1 MKFKDS
7 LFSIF
12 FCIYVYWQSL
22 MFVVLG
28 EKGMELDGGLMRT
41 TLSVIFAVS
50 FFFFFSYRI
59 SKKDI
64 KVISILALFG
74 LLYYIT
80 QFFYSSGNVQ
90 GYQGQF
96 LRWGADC
103 VSACLIGISLMKL
116 KSYNLV
122 HRLMPI
128 LAIALTPFFV
138 ESTMKNAVLSGQMH
152 LDGGMNYQTVAYTL
166 AVMFCISL
174 YYAIVNKEFSNK
186 LIRIASMLCLPFQS
200 VACCMAGGRG
210 GVVLLV
216 VYIVVM
222 LYLMQ
227 YNKILSKKKVMFIA
241 LLGFCVFII
250 TANHLDLW
258 SSAGFNRSSGLI
270 QDQDRFD
277 LWREIWTYVEKNNY
291 IGYGFGGDY
300 FTFGFYTHNILLDFI
315 LETGIVGCIFLIAIF
330 YNVYKTIFKKCT
342 VNNIFILLA
351 IIGIYGVVMNL
362 FSGYWI
368 TTYTHWMM
376 LGASVA
382 SKKMVRFKENSLSKY
397 KPNMKN

>member
-12 FCIYVYWQSL
+12 FCIYVYWPSL
-22 MFVVLG
+22 MFAVLG
-28 EKGMELDGGLMRT
+28 ENGMELDGGLMRS
-41 TLSVIFAVS
+41 TLTVIFAVS
-50 FFFFFSYRI
+50 CLFFFLYKI
-59 SKKDI
+59 SKRDI
-64 KVISILALFG
+64 KIISILVLFG
-74 LLYYIT
+74 ILYYIT
-80 QFFYSSGNVQ
+80 QYFYSIGNVQ

-116 KSYNLV
+116 KSYKLV

-128 LAIALTPFFV
+128 LSIALTPLFV
-138 ESTMKNAVLSGQMH
+138 KSTMENAALSGQMH
-152 LDGGMNYQTVAYTL
+152 LEGGMNYQTVAYTL
-166 AVMFCISL
+166 AVMFCVSL

-186 LIRIASMLCLPFQS
+186 LIRIVSLLCLPFQA
-200 VACCMAGGRG
+200 VACCMSGGRG

-222 LYLMQ
+222 LYIMQ
-227 YNKILSKKKVMFIA
+227 YNKIVSKKKVMFIA
-241 LLGFCVFII
+241 LLGFCVFVIA
-250 TANHLDLW
+250 ANHLDLW
-258 SSAGFNRSSGLI
+258 NSAGFIRSSGLV

-277 LWREIWTYVEKNNY
+277 LWKGIWAYVEKNNY
-291 IGYGFGGDY
+291 IGYGLGGDY
-300 FTFGFYTHNILLDFI
+300 FTFGFYTHNIFLDFI
-315 LETGIVGCIFLIAIF
+315 LETGIVGSIFLISIF

-368 TTYTHWMM
+368 TTYAHWMI
-376 LGASVA
+376 LGASVT
-382 SKKMVRFKENSLSKY
+382 SKKMARFEVNTSSNNY
-397 KPNMKN
+397 KLT

>member
-1 MKFKDS
+1 MILKDS
-7 LFSIF
+7 LFSVF
-12 FCIYVYWQSL
+12 FCIYVYWPSL
-22 MFVVLG
+22 MFAILG

-50 FFFFFSYRI
+50 FLFFLSYGI
-59 SKKDI
+59 SKREI
-64 KVISILALFG
+64 KIMSILALFAI
-74 LLYYIT
+74 LYYT
-80 QFFYSSGNVQ
+80 TRYFYSSGNIQ

-116 KSYNLV
+116 KSYKLV
-122 HRLMPI
+122 HRLMP
-128 LAIALTPFFV
+128 LLSIALTPLFV
-138 ESTMKNAVLSGQMH
+138 KSTMKNAFLSGQMH
-152 LDGGMNYQTVAYTL
+152 LESGMNYQTMAYTL

-174 YYAIVNKEFSNK
+174 YYAIVNKEYSNR
-186 LIRIASMLCLPFQS
+186 LIRIASLLCLPFQS
-200 VACCMAGGRG
+200 VACCMSGGRG

-227 YNKILSKKKVMFIA
+227 YSKIASKKKVMFIA

-258 SSAGFNRSSGLI
+258 KSAGFNRSSGLV
-270 QDQDRFD
+270 QDQDRYD
-277 LWREIWTYVEKNNY
+277 LWKKIWVYVENNNY
-291 IGYGFGGDY
+291 MGYGLGGDY

-315 LETGIVGCIFLIAIF
+315 LETGIVGCVFLISIF
-330 YNVYKTIFKKCT
+330 INIYKTIFKKCT
-342 VNNIFILLA
+342 VDNIFILLA

-368 TTYTHWMM
+368 TTYAHWMM
-376 LGASVA
+376 LGASVT
-382 SKKMVRFKENSLSKY
+382 SKKRFVLK
-397 KPNMKN
+397 